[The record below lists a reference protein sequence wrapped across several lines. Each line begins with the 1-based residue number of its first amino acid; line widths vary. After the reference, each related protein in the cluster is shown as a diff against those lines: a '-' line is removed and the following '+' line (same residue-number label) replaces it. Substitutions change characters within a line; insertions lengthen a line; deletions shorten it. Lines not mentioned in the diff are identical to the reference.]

1 VVRSAVLLTVLAFWL
16 AAGPRQR
23 VPTDL
28 WVVPFNSSRAAEMV
42 LAQSLQGITGRDVPR
57 LWLDR
62 PNTMSEVILA
72 ELDREGFR
80 IHRVSS
86 VWDLPDELWASASG
100 FVLYE
105 LGTPRSQRQHLSCRA
120 MGRVGG
126 FHFPSCERED
136 ACPSPKLRPLR
147 GMLAD
152 ARFGRNRGVSAL
164 SPHSWSRPRTES
176 PRIARSR
183 PGMSR
188 ERIA

>member
-1 VVRSAVLLTVLAFWL
+1 MVRSAVLLTVLAFWL

-105 LGTPRSQRQHLSCRA
+105 LGTPSLNASISLAGLWDVWAASISPAANEKTPVPRQNSGH
-120 MGRVGG
+120 
-126 FHFPSCERED
+126 
-136 ACPSPKLRPLR
+136 
-147 GMLAD
+147 
-152 ARFGRNRGVSAL
+152 
-164 SPHSWSRPRTES
+164 
-176 PRIARSR
+176 
-183 PGMSR
+183 
-188 ERIA
+188 